1 MTRPTGASSA
11 QPKMKPFHPR
21 SSNAGFTLIEVLVSM
36 LIIALGLLGLAG
48 LQVRM
53 QQAEFESYQRS
64 QAVVL
69 LYDMVERIQSNR
81 ATANCFRFTTDTTAG
96 TPYVG
101 TGANAPTGCAGGTT
115 AADNAM
121 ADAAMAEWD
130 SLLEGAS
137 EKSGVNSVGAMVGAR
152 GCVSYGGAATEVV
165 NPVGGTIAG
174 TGIYTV
180 TVVWQAA
187 ADSAAPTVNCGNGL
201 YGAETKRR
209 AVSTTF
215 RMAELN

>member
-1 MTRPTGASSA
+1 MTRPTVASSTP
-11 QPKMKPFHPR
+11 PKMNAFHPQ
-21 SSNAGFTLIEVLVSM
+21 SSSAGFSLIEVLVSL
-36 LIIALGLLGLAG
+36 LIITLGLLGLAG

-64 QAVVL
+64 QAVIL

-81 ATANCFRFTTDTTAG
+81 ATASCFRFTTNTTAG

-101 TGANAPTGCAGGTT
+101 TGATAPTGCTGGTT

-121 ADAAMAEWD
+121 ADAALAEWD

-152 GCVSYGGAATEVV
+152 GCVSYGGAATEVA

-187 ADSAAPTVNCGNGL
+187 ADSSVPTVTCGKDL

>member
-1 MTRPTGASSA
+1 
-11 QPKMKPFHPR
+11 
-21 SSNAGFTLIEVLVSM
+21 M